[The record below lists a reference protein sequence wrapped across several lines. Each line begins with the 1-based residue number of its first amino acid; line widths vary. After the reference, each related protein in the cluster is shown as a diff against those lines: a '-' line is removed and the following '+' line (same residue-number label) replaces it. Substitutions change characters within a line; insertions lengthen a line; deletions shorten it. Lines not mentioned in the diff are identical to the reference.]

1 MTGMGRSATH
11 RSGGAVACRRRPAD
25 DPYAEMPAELAE
37 FDAREW
43 ATPGET
49 PDGNAFAA
57 GNWDSTCDYY
67 RCHDRYTGALIAWF
81 DEHPDAGFIEFLRE
95 RRARRDHA

>member
-1 MTGMGRSATH
+1 MGRSVTH
-11 RSGGAVACRRRPAD
+11 RSGVVVAWRRRPEG

-43 ATPGET
+43 AAPGET

-57 GNWDSTCDYY
+57 GDWDSTWDYY

-81 DEHPDAGFIEFLRE
+81 DGHPDADFIEFLRE
-95 RRARRDHA
+95 RRARRRG

>member
-1 MTGMGRSATH
+1 MAW
-11 RSGGAVACRRRPAD
+11 RRRPAG

-43 ATPGET
+43 AAPGET
-49 PDGNAFAA
+49 PDGNAFA
-57 GNWDSTCDYY
+57 GGDWDSTWDYY
-67 RCHDRYTGALIAWF
+67 HCHDRYTTALIAWF
-81 DEHPDAGFIEFLRE
+81 DAHPEAGFIEFLRE

>member
-1 MTGMGRSATH
+1 
-11 RSGGAVACRRRPAD
+11 VAWRRRPAG

-43 ATPGET
+43 AAPGET

-57 GNWDSTCDYY
+57 GDWDSTWDYY
-67 RCHDRYTGALIAWF
+67 RCHDRYTTALIAWF
-81 DEHPDAGFIEFLRE
+81 DAHPEAGFIEFLRE
-95 RRARRDHA
+95 RRARRGHA